1 MKKQFVDRLSN
12 TWIDKII
19 SRAHASLEVSTMS
32 FFHDDDG
39 LSLIRKIRKEDFF
52 LLSRPSEMYVIHS
65 LAAAQRRLDGDYAE
79 VGVYKG
85 ATAKLICEAKGD
97 KTLHLFDTFEGLPQH
112 DEVDRR
118 FSENM
123 FSTSFDKVRGRLSGY
138 HGVRFYKG
146 LFPQTAAPVGDA
158 RFAFVHLDV
167 DLYQSTKD
175 ALEFFYPRLVPGGI
189 LLTHDYPSADG
200 VCKAFSDFLSDK
212 PELIIGLPL
221 SQGMIVKRCS

>member
-1 MKKQFVDRLSN
+1 MNKRLVDLLSN
-12 TWIDKII
+12 TWLDKVL

-32 FFHDDDG
+32 FFHDDEG
-39 LSLIRKIRKEDFF
+39 LSLIRRIRREDFF

-65 LAAAQRRLDGDYAE
+65 LAAAQRNLEGDYAE

-85 ATAKLICEAKGD
+85 ATAMMICEAKGD
-97 KTLHLFDTFEGLPQH
+97 KALHLFDTFEGLPQEGEF
-112 DEVDRR
+112 DKR
-118 FSENM
+118 FSKDM
-123 FSTSFDKVRGRLSGY
+123 FPSSLEGVRNRLSRY
-138 HGVRFYKG
+138 ESVYFYKG
-146 LFPQTAAPVGDA
+146 LFPATAGSVEDR

-175 ALEFFYPRLVPGGI
+175 ALDFFYPRLVPGGI

-200 VCKAFSDFLSDK
+200 VCRAFSEFLRDK

-221 SQGMIVKRCS
+221 SQGMIIKRCS